1 MREDLKNVNGSYNKD
16 YYSTIASVIKLLRP
30 NQYIKNVFIFFPLFF
45 ALKIDDFN
53 LLLYSF
59 IAFVA
64 FSISASGMYI
74 LNDYMDIEED
84 RNHPSKKYRPLASE
98 AVSIRTAF
106 ILILSL
112 VVLGG
117 FVMALLEWKA
127 LSILGFYIIL
137 NIAYSMRLKHVAII
151 DIAIIAIGFVL
162 RLFVGAAVTSIP
174 LSVWIVVMTFLLALF
189 LALAKRRDDVLI
201 FEKSGKLMRNSIN
214 GYNLK
219 FIDTAMSIMASVVI
233 LAYILYTITP
243 VVTKKIQSDN
253 LYLTAFFVLIG
264 ILRFMQITF
273 VEEKSGSPTKVLL
286 QDRFLQTIILGWILV
301 FALIIYF

>member
-1 MREDLKNVNGSYNKD
+1 
-16 YYSTIASVIKLLRP
+16 
-30 NQYIKNVFIFFPLFF
+30 
-45 ALKIDDFN
+45 
-53 LLLYSF
+53 
-59 IAFVA
+59 
-64 FSISASGMYI
+64 
-74 LNDYMDIEED
+74 
-84 RNHPSKKYRPLASE
+84 
-98 AVSIRTAF
+98 
-106 ILILSL
+106 
-112 VVLGG
+112 
-117 FVMALLEWKA
+117 
-127 LSILGFYIIL
+127 
-137 NIAYSMRLKHVAII
+137 MRLKHVAII